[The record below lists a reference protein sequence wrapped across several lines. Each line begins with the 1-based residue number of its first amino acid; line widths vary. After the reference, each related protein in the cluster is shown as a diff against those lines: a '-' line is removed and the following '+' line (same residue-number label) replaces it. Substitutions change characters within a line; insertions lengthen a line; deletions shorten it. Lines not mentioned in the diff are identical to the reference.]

1 MGHLRY
7 ILGFGFI
14 ALSVFNFLNL
24 SLPILIVLFLLGYDI
39 FPFLG
44 KIGLIILVF
53 FGPSYLPFVSSLA
66 PVAIILVIMLVVDIL
81 SRFIPIPFIIDIVK
95 LGLLFFA
102 ALIAVDILFAIG
114 VIVVSFLIK
123 RVI

>member
-7 ILGFGFI
+7 ILGFGLI
-14 ALSVFNFLNL
+14 VLSVFNFLNL

-81 SRFIPIPFIIDIVK
+81 SHFIPIPFIIDIVK